1 MNNTQEVVYVFLPVL
16 LEEEVM
22 SLADFMLLLLL
33 RGSGPLEGRASGTEV
48 TGSEGGATTPE
59 LFPLT

>member
-1 MNNTQEVVYVFLPVL
+1 ML

-22 SLADFMLLLLL
+22 SPADFMLLLL
-33 RGSGPLEGRASGTEV
+33 RGSEPLEGKAGGTEV